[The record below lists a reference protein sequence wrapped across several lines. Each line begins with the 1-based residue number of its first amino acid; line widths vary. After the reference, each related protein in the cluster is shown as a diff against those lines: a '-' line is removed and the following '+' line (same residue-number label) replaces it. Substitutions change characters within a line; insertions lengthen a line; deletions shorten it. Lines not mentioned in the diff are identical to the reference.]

1 MANYNLYLTFNHKFH
16 HFVLNSN
23 MSLSSIKVIVGEKFG
38 INPAT
43 FEIQVQDKYY
53 RETIVLDNEYLGE
66 LHERLH
72 LRYMNTIYGDIL
84 LDHQPANYYDWQHCM
99 KKVKHEDSTIDL
111 LYKPNSTKSETRIQD
126 VINIIYG
133 EEKLASSPEELSI
146 STSSE
151 IATLDAY
158 KSDESIDLTNCS
170 RPLMYENPFALRP
183 PNNDLIL
190 PLCALNTSIAE
201 ETSETSFQSYQN
213 ELGLTEKIN
222 FGVPAVADNLKDT
235 LINPPP
241 SNEAIPTGTLCPGI
255 YERIFDYPTL
265 PLLDH
270 IAQPATSLPLS
281 ASLKIAH
288 DVQPYQNIQHDT
300 NISDDFI
307 DRNRSP
313 YVMRIQGIKTQADK
327 GKSILPRIKIPARYI
342 FLNQQSV
349 HDIYLMV
356 AVVHE
361 EKVDNKRNFYTSDDI
376 QFLPPGAK
384 KHTDGINPIQ
394 LNLNSLQIQSDGTCG
409 LSLRLMNRSWLSK
422 TKTAK
427 MKVFYQLNE
436 DTVKNLHHAEFDQR
450 SIRLACI
457 LIQNKKIEWDT
468 FCLSDYIRPKK

>member
-1 MANYNLYLTFNHKFH
+1 
-16 HFVLNSN
+16 

-111 LYKPNSTKSETRIQD
+111 LYKPNSTKSKTRIQD

-288 DVQPYQNIQHDT
+288 D
-300 NISDDFI
+300 
-307 DRNRSP
+307 
-313 YVMRIQGIKTQADK
+313 
-327 GKSILPRIKIPARYI
+327 IPARYI

-468 FCLSDYIRPKK
+468 FCLSDYIRPSKVTHTLI